1 MAVIAPLVLI
11 ALYTLVLSLTR
22 EAHYPLKTP
31 LEGTWQAE
39 GTVEE
44 SHGDEPVGTKV
55 SRAWQFERRCKGDNC
70 RLVFTRQ
77 ARDGTEVAPVT
88 AHGSRLSAEFRVRTP
103 GCGTERTGVLTR
115 HFEVL
120 AEPEFGRLTA
130 RSVTDGSF
138 PNCGVDGTDQ
148 ERRSTYRWIA
158 RKRSS

>member
-1 MAVIAPLVLI
+1 MAIVAPLVLI

-22 EAHYPLKTP
+22 EAHHPLKTT

-55 SRAWQFERRCKGDNC
+55 SRAWQFERRCEGDRC

-77 ARDGTEVAPVT
+77 GRDGTEVAPVT
-88 AHGSRLSAEFRVRTP
+88 AHGSILSAEFRVRTP
-103 GCGTERTGVLTR
+103 GCGTARTGVLTR

-148 ERRSTYRWIA
+148 QRRSTYRWIA
-158 RKRSS
+158 RKRS